1 MIYRI
6 EHAAIKDF
14 DIIHADND
22 EEAFKEA
29 DNINGGYLN
38 IFEVDDDYEN
48 IRQVF

>member
-6 EHAAIKDF
+6 EHAATEDF
-14 DIIHADND
+14 DIIHADNY

-29 DNINGGYLN
+29 NNIDGGYLN
-38 IFEVDDDYEN
+38 IFEVDDNYEN